1 MTTFSGEGAARY
13 FGKEDARKRIRRGG
27 TIAWDETIV
36 HRPHAHQY
44 RDDENE
50 KEYHSNFFMSIR

>member
-27 TIAWDETIV
+27 TIAWDETFV

-44 RDDENE
+44 RNDGTE
-50 KEYHSNFFMSIR
+50 KEHQ